1 MVVSMRT
8 SLSGELQRSFT
19 EVLDLRLVTILQEQ
33 LQPVARRQ
41 QEDDQALSQRYE
53 TIISKLKHNQANLE
67 LFQAIQFDI
76 LTTSNSSRHQ
86 CEMIMSKMQDQE
98 LSQTAAVDTI
108 KQHLTTAISDLKAA
122 PEKVL
127 TTNVRLVKRRRTN
140 TLNQPLQTLRAASDN
155 EEIDPGSLEDL

>member
-8 SLSGELQRSFT
+8 SLSGELQRSFI
-19 EVLDLRLVTILQEQ
+19 EVLDPRLVTILQEQ

-53 TIISKLKHNQANLE
+53 TIISKLEHNQANLE
-67 LFQAIQFDI
+67 LFQATQFDI
-76 LTTSNSSRHQ
+76 LITSNSSRHQ
-86 CEMIMSKMQDQE
+86 CEIIMSKMQDQE

-108 KQHLTTAISDLKAA
+108 KQHLTTAISDLTAA

-140 TLNQPLQTLRAASDN
+140 RLNQPLQTLRAASDN